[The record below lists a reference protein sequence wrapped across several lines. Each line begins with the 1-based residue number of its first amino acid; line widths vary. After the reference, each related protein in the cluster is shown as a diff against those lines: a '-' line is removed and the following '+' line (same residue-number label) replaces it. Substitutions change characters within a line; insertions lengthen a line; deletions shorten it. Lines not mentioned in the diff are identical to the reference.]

1 MNVEFV
7 IDDIGSKDRE
17 DGAEIQTLVKE
28 ENIRFVFVK
37 AAAGAKSACSS
48 VLFTRGIFW
57 LFWGFS
63 QNNQQREIYNLDIAP
78 IKNSVADS

>member
-17 DGAEIQTLVKE
+17 DGAEIQE
-28 ENIRFVFVK
+28 ENIGFVFVK

-48 VLFTRGIFW
+48 VLFTRGIF
-57 LFWGFS
+57 
-63 QNNQQREIYNLDIAP
+63 
-78 IKNSVADS
+78 

>member
-1 MNVEFV
+1 MNIEFV

-37 AAAGAKSACSS
+37 AVAGAKSACSS
-48 VLFTRGIFW
+48 VLFTRGIF
-57 LFWGFS
+57 
-63 QNNQQREIYNLDIAP
+63 
-78 IKNSVADS
+78 

>member
-17 DGAEIQTLVKE
+17 DGAEIQE
-28 ENIRFVFVK
+28 ENIGFVFVK